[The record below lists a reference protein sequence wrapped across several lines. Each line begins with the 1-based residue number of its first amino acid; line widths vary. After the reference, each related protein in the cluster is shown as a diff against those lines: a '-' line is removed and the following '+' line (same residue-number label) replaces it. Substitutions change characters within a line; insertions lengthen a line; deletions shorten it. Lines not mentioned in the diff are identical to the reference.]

1 MYTMRHPSA
10 RPQSGR
16 ARIHHLGH
24 HHMGHLPR
32 WLAFLGLVGAGLAY
46 LRSLSGHRTIG
57 AAGSRPKADC
67 VEASARDPDRVYC
80 RDGSIDVVQEASEA
94 SFPASDPPGWTARN
108 ETRVPY

>member
-1 MYTMRHPSA
+1 MNTMHHPTA
-10 RPQSGR
+10 GPQPGR
-16 ARIHHLGH
+16 ARLAHLGH
-24 HHMGHLPR
+24 HPMAHLPR

-46 LRSLSGHRTIG
+46 FRSRSRRAERDG
-57 AAGSRPKADC
+57 RPKADC
-67 VEASARDPDRVYC
+67 VEAPGARDPSRVYC